1 MFKQPPK
8 FTVCWCFSDFFVPD
22 GPAAKGFDKGLPR
35 TYPETSRRTCW
46 RLTKGVPRASPGRL
60 RAMVQLLFSYFQGF
74 VPGWEP
80 PLLWWPP
87 SNSFGN
93 IQTKAART
101 LMGESSGAPFQEARQ
116 VSGSP
121 PDPREKH
128 ACSGRLLLA
137 SLSQGG
143 TSTPRNGPHWN

>member
-1 MFKQPPK
+1 MPP
-8 FTVCWCFSDFFVPD
+8 
-22 GPAAKGFDKGLPR
+22 
-35 TYPETSRRTCW
+35 
-46 RLTKGVPRASPGRL
+46 
-60 RAMVQLLFSYFQGF
+60 
-74 VPGWEP
+74 P
-80 PLLWWPP
+80 PVVAP

-93 IQTKAART
+93 IQTKTART
-101 LMGESSGAPFQEARQ
+101 LMGESSGAPFLEARQ

-143 TSTPRNGPHWN
+143 TSTPRNGPHWNLYIARRLSTSRAKRGEQSIHQHHRGEHQQTCHVHTAPTQYSNSLSLKWNKTLNRSEASLQVLLLFYLLKFRTC